1 MKLKL
6 LYVLRHG
13 QTEWNV
19 QRRMQGRLNS
29 PLTAEGRTQADA
41 HGKVLK
47 QLGGVDKLWVST
59 AGRTKQTA
67 ELVNA
72 HLQAPVE
79 YSEDLVERDCGIW
92 SGKTLSEV
100 EQEDGEGLSA
110 LRADPYGYR
119 PGGGE
124 NLADLSARVA
134 PVIQRIKSIERA
146 AIISHGVVT
155 KALLEHFLQLSRE
168 EVVRI
173 THPND
178 LFFRLSFNDEGHSCD
193 RFVLSGSRAGAPQS
207 GPFVN
212 DVAPTQPIQSE

>member
-29 PLTAEGRTQADA
+29 PLTAQGRTQADG
-41 HGKVLK
+41 HGAVLK
-47 QLGGVDKLWVST
+47 QLGGIDKLWVST
-59 AGRTKQTA
+59 AGRTQQTA

-72 HLQAPVE
+72 HLLAPVE
-79 YSEDLVERDCGIW
+79 FSEDLVERDCGRW
-92 SGKTLSEV
+92 SGKTLTEV
-100 EQEDGEGLSA
+100 EQEDGQGLSA

-124 NLADLSARVA
+124 NLVDLSTRVA
-134 PVIQRIKSIERA
+134 PVVQNIKNVERA
-146 AIISHGVVT
+146 CVISHGVVT
-155 KALLEHFLQLSRE
+155 KALLQHFLQLSPA

-178 LFFRLSFNDEGHSCD
+178 LFFRLSFNNGGHCCERFILSETQSGVPQEGLFAD
-193 RFVLSGSRAGAPQS
+193 GGAP
-207 GPFVN
+207 V
-212 DVAPTQPIQSE
+212 QPIQSE

>member
-1 MKLKL
+1 M
-6 LYVLRHG
+6 
-13 QTEWNV
+13 
-19 QRRMQGRLNS
+19 S
-29 PLTAEGRTQADA
+29 D
-41 HGKVLK
+41 
-47 QLGGVDKLWVST
+47 
-59 AGRTKQTA
+59 
-67 ELVNA
+67 
-72 HLQAPVE
+72 
-79 YSEDLVERDCGIW
+79 DLVERDCGRW
-92 SGKTLSEV
+92 SGKTLAEV

-193 RFVLSGSRAGAPQS
+193 RFVLSESHAGVPQR

>member
-100 EQEDGEGLSA
+100 EQEDGEGLLA

-119 PGGGE
+119 AGGGE
-124 NLADLSARVA
+124 NLAGLASRVA
-134 PVIQRIKSIERA
+134 PVFPRIKSVERA
-146 AIISHGVVT
+146 AIISHGIVT
-155 KALLEHFLQLSRE
+155 KAVLEHFLQLSPD
-168 EVVRI
+168 EVIRI

-178 LFFRLSFNDEGHSCD
+178 LFFRLSFSDEGQSCD
-193 RFVLSGSRAGAPQS
+193 RFALSESGSGRPQC

-212 DVAPTQPIQSE
+212 DAAPMQPIQSE

>member
-1 MKLKL
+1 
-6 LYVLRHG
+6 
-13 QTEWNV
+13 
-19 QRRMQGRLNS
+19 
-29 PLTAEGRTQADA
+29 
-41 HGKVLK
+41 
-47 QLGGVDKLWVST
+47 
-59 AGRTKQTA
+59 
-67 ELVNA
+67 
-72 HLQAPVE
+72 
-79 YSEDLVERDCGIW
+79 
-92 SGKTLSEV
+92 
-100 EQEDGEGLSA
+100 
-110 LRADPYGYR
+110 
-119 PGGGE
+119 
-124 NLADLSARVA
+124 
-134 PVIQRIKSIERA
+134 VIQRIKSIERA

>member
-19 QRRMQGRLNS
+19 QRRMQGRMNS
-29 PLTAEGRTQADA
+29 PLTAQGKTQADG
-41 HGKVLK
+41 HGVVLK
-47 QLGGVDKLWVST
+47 QLGGIDKLWVST
-59 AGRTKQTA
+59 AGRTQQTA

-79 YSEDLVERDCGIW
+79 FSEDLVERDCGRW
-92 SGKTLSEV
+92 SGKTLTEV

-134 PVIQRIKSIERA
+134 PVVQNIKNVERA
-146 AIISHGVVT
+146 GIISHGVVT
-155 KALLEHFLQLSRE
+155 KALLQHFLHLSPVD
-168 EVVRI
+168 VVRI

-178 LFFRLSFNDEGHSCD
+178 LFFRLSFNDVGHCCE
-193 RFVLSGSRAGAPQS
+193 RFVLSETQS
-207 GPFVN
+207 GVPQKGLFV
-212 DVAPTQPIQSE
+212 DDAVPIQPIQSE